1 MTYQELKQIL
11 MEYNWDDGFEVPQK
25 ILNDLNCDL
34 ALVLELFYQGDGY
47 AYFEKI
53 SQGLPADER
62 QTEWYSFIS
71 RLYEEIL
78 REKYPQTEQHF
89 EIPLS
94 KVQRYKL
101 RKSKIPEVFLTDI

>member
-11 MEYNWDDGFEVPQK
+11 MDYNWDNGFGVPK
-25 ILNDLNCDL
+25 KTLNDTNCDL
-34 ALVLELFYQGDGY
+34 ALALELFYLGDGC
-47 AYFEKI
+47 AYFEKM
-53 SQGLPADER
+53 SQGASADEW

-78 REKYPQTEQHF
+78 RGKYPQTEQHY

-101 RKSKIPEVFLTDI
+101 RKSKIPEVFLADI